1 MEQIERRPSVMALKT
16 LAYRATQGT
25 SFDPDKRGEILLNDC
40 EKELRQYLSQLPA
53 ELHEHFEKRY
63 LELYAN
69 WLSAYSRCISS
80 FITGPARFPVRRAE
94 KLNGWE
100 RSAREKLDKWAE
112 RFVQRVNRQVRLT
125 GWEEIARLEDKLEK
139 LKAWQELM
147 KAANKVIRNS
157 KMSEVEKVDE
167 LVALGM
173 NEKMA
178 IQLLEEPQYSFERK
192 GFQSYQLTNNN
203 AKIKDTEA
211 RLERLKAMGSSPDRI
226 IELEGVTVEICN
238 SEERIRLHFE
248 GKPEPDMIA
257 KLKQAAFKWSPRNMA
272 WQRQLTDNA
281 YYAASRVLAGNGDA
295 DTERNIRLL
304 LQGKTTETHNNN
316 DNGTAQ

>member
-1 MEQIERRPSVMALKT
+1 M
-16 LAYRATQGT
+16 
-25 SFDPDKRGEILLNDC
+25 
-40 EKELRQYLSQLPA
+40 
-53 ELHEHFEKRY
+53 
-63 LELYAN
+63 
-69 WLSAYSRCISS
+69 
-80 FITGPARFPVRRAE
+80 
-94 KLNGWE
+94 
-100 RSAREKLDKWAE
+100 
-112 RFVQRVNRQVRLT
+112 
-125 GWEEIARLEDKLEK
+125 
-139 LKAWQELM
+139 
-147 KAANKVIRNS
+147 
-157 KMSEVEKVDE
+157 
-167 LVALGM
+167 
-173 NEKMA
+173 
-178 IQLLEEPQYSFERK
+178 QLLEEPQYSFERK

-211 RLERLKAMGSSPDRI
+211 RLERLKAIASSPDRT

-281 YYAASRVLAGNGDA
+281 YYAASRVLAGNGDT

-304 LQGKTTETHNNN
+304 LQGKTTETQNNN

>member
-1 MEQIERRPSVMALKT
+1 MEKIERRASVMALKQ

-25 SFDPDKRGEILLNDC
+25 SFDPDKRGEMLLNDC
-40 EKELRQYLSQLPA
+40 EKELRQYTAQLPV

-112 RFVQRVNRQVRLT
+112 RFVQRANKQARLT
-125 GWEEIARLEDKLEK
+125 GWEEIARLQDKVEK
-139 LKAWQELM
+139 LTALQELM
-147 KAANKVIRNS
+147 KAANAIIRKKS
-157 KMSEVEKVDE
+157 LAEVEKVDE

-173 NEKMA
+173 SEKAAM
-178 IQLLEEPQYSFERK
+178 QLLEEPQYAFLKK
-192 GFQSYQLTNNN
+192 GFQPYQLTNNL
-203 AKIKDTEA
+203 AKIKDTQA
-211 RLERLKAMGSSPDRI
+211 RLDRLTTIANTPDRT
-226 IELEGVTVEICN
+226 IELDGVTVELCN
-238 SEERIRLHFE
+238 SEERIRLHFD

-272 WQRQLTDNA
+272 WQRQLTSNA
-281 YYAASRVLAGNGDA
+281 LYA
-295 DTERNIRLL
+295 TKRLL
-304 LQGKTTETHNNN
+304 GVEQL
-316 DNGTAQ
+316 

>member
-1 MEQIERRPSVMALKT
+1 MEQIERRASVMALKQ

-25 SFDPDKRGEILLNDC
+25 SFDPDKRGEMLLNDC
-40 EKELRQYLSQLPA
+40 EKELRQYTAQLPV

-112 RFVQRVNRQVRLT
+112 RFVQRANKQARLT
-125 GWEEIARLEDKLEK
+125 GWEEIARLQDKVERLTA
-139 LKAWQELM
+139 LQELM
-147 KAANKVIRNS
+147 KAANAIIRKKS
-157 KMSEVEKVDE
+157 LAEGEKVDE

-173 NEKMA
+173 SEKQAMM
-178 IQLLEEPQYSFERK
+178 LLEEPKYAFERK
-192 GFQSYQLTNNN
+192 GFQPYQLTNNL
-203 AKIKDTEA
+203 AKIKDTQA
-211 RLERLKAMGSSPDRI
+211 RLERLTTMANTPDRT
-226 IELEGVTVEICN
+226 IELEGVTVELCN
-238 SEERIRLHFE
+238 SEERIRLHFD
-248 GKPEPDMIA
+248 GKPSPDMIT

-272 WQRQLTDNA
+272 WQRQLTSNA
-281 YYAASRVLAGNGDA
+281 LYA
-295 DTERNIRLL
+295 TKRLL
-304 LQGKTTETHNNN
+304 GVEQL
-316 DNGTAQ
+316 

>member
-1 MEQIERRPSVMALKT
+1 MEQIERRASVMALKQ

-25 SFDPDKRGEILLNDC
+25 SFDPDKRGETLLNDC
-40 EKELRQYLSQLPA
+40 EKELRQYTAQLPV

-112 RFVQRVNRQVRLT
+112 RFVQRANKQVRLT
-125 GWEEIARLEDKLEK
+125 GWEEIARLQDKVERLTA
-139 LKAWQELM
+139 LQELM
-147 KAANKVIRNS
+147 KAANAIIRKKS
-157 KMSEVEKVDE
+157 LAEVEKVDE

-173 NEKMA
+173 SEKQA
-178 IQLLEEPQYSFERK
+178 TLLLEEPKYAFERK
-192 GFQSYQLTNNN
+192 GFQSYQLTNNL
-203 AKIKDTEA
+203 AKIKDTQA
-211 RLERLKAMGSSPDRI
+211 RLDRLTTIANTPDRT
-226 IELEGVTVEICN
+226 IELEGVTVELCN
-238 SEERIRLHFE
+238 SEERIRLHFD
-248 GKPEPDMIA
+248 GKPSPDMIT

-272 WQRQLTDNA
+272 WQRQLTSNA
-281 YYAASRVLAGNGDA
+281 LYA
-295 DTERNIRLL
+295 TKRLL
-304 LQGKTTETHNNN
+304 GVEQL
-316 DNGTAQ
+316 